1 MTIETLK
8 QLRESEHKVEFKEAR
23 NNFPFNGGS
32 HTEQEKRRKCL
43 LGYVVAFA
51 NEKGGTL
58 VLGMT
63 DTYPHTVVGSDF
75 AKEKVGAMTD
85 EIYNRLHI
93 RVRMEELYEDGKRV

>member
-8 QLRESEHKVEFKEAR
+8 QLKESEHKVEFKEAR

-51 NEKGGTL
+51 NERGGTH
-58 VLGMT
+58 
-63 DTYPHTVVGSDF
+63 TYLNVF
-75 AKEKVGAMTD
+75 FGAVIFD
-85 EIYNRLHI
+85 YQF
-93 RVRMEELYEDGKRV
+93 